1 MKHRFT
7 LPLSATLVALALA
20 VTLPSGAGAD
30 REGHG
35 RHNRRGHSSEWRD
48 KHSDTRDD
56 SRSERD
62 RSSGDR
68 DYGDRSGDR
77 RQGRSDEPRGEWR
90 TRSRDGSGSYDRRS
104 SGSLRSRSREWRQDN
119 FRDSRGSVREL
130 RYRGHGDGG
139 RSDWRLRERDQG
151 SYQPKV
157 RSRTYDRDYGR
168 SYPTYRRTYY
178 YGSFH
183 RPRYIHRSG
192 FSIGFVISTV
202 PTYDY
207 RYYDPYCDVGFSD
220 LDEYYD
226 HCCDDGHPDVILV
239 MDYHSGYPIA
249 SCVYQDGS
257 WVVDDCDY

>member
-35 RHNRRGHSSEWRD
+35 RHNRGRLSERRD
-48 KHSDTRDD
+48 KHSDRRED
-56 SRSERD
+56 SRGDRD

-77 RQGRSDEPRGEWR
+77 QGSSDAPRGEWR

-104 SGSLRSRSREWRQDN
+104 SGSLRSRSREWRQDS
-119 FRDSRGSVREL
+119 FRDSRAPVREL
-130 RYRGHGDGG
+130 RYRGSGDGG
-139 RSDWRLRERDQG
+139 RYDSRWRERDQG

-192 FSIGFVISTV
+192 FSLGFVIATV

-207 RYYDPYCDVGFSD
+207 RYYDPYCEIGFDD
-220 LDEYYD
+220 LDDYYD
-226 HCCDDGHPDVILV
+226 HCYGHDHPGVILV
-239 MDYHSGYPIA
+239 VDYRSGYPIA
-249 SCVYQDGS
+249 SCVYQGGS
-257 WVVDDCDY
+257 WVVDDCD